1 MIAELKVQ
9 LEKLKEREIEQ
20 EINGESSNIVAEEAE
35 EERAGGQREDGEDS
49 DKGGEV
55 IDNPNEDTKSD
66 SGDAKKENS
75 STLKAREPKS
85 LLSNAPGYGTLYKT
99 PGKDNQFQKSTK
111 FK

>member
-1 MIAELKVQ
+1 MQ

-20 EINGESSNIVAEEAE
+20 EINGESSNIMADEAE
-35 EERAGGQREDGEDS
+35 EERAGGQREDAEDS

-66 SGDAKKENS
+66 SGDTKKDNS
-75 STLKAREPKS
+75 SILKPREPKS

>member
-1 MIAELKVQ
+1 MAD
-9 LEKLKEREIEQ
+9 
-20 EINGESSNIVAEEAE
+20 EAE
-35 EERAGGQREDGEDS
+35 EGERAVGQRDEAEDS

-66 SGDAKKENS
+66 SGDTKKDNS
-75 STLKAREPKS
+75 SIHKAREPKS

>member
-1 MIAELKVQ
+1 VIDELKIQ

-20 EINGESSNIVAEEAE
+20 EINGESSNIMPEEAE
-35 EERAGGQREDGEDS
+35 EERAGGQREDAEGS
-49 DKGGEV
+49 DNGAEA
-55 IDNPNEDTKSD
+55 IDHPNEDTKSD
-66 SGDAKKENS
+66 SGDIKKDTS
-75 STLKAREPKS
+75 STLKPREPKS

>member
-1 MIAELKVQ
+1 LKVQ

-20 EINGESSNIVAEEAE
+20 EANGESSHIMADEAE
-35 EERAGGQREDGEDS
+35 EERAGGLREDAEGS
-49 DKGGEV
+49 DNGGEA
-55 IDNPNEDTKSD
+55 IDNPNDDTKSD
-66 SGDAKKENS
+66 SGDTKKDTS
-75 STLKAREPKS
+75 STLKPREPKS